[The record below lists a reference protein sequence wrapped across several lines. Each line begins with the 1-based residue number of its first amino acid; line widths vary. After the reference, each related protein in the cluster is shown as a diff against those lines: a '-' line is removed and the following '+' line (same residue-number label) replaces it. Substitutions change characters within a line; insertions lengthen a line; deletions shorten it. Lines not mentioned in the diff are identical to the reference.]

1 MAKSLDKVLQPDG
14 SWKWELVEPSYEEKM
29 GNPAGTVCPTPEKLV
44 PGELAFDETAPEKGI
59 LTASSKTKKE
69 KLEVQKET
77 TANFEKMTKAALET
91 YGRTIGLELDK
102 RHNKADL
109 IAEIQKFTS
118 NN

>member
-14 SWKWELVEPSYEEKM
+14 TYKWELVEPSYSEKM
-29 GNPAGTVCPTPEKLV
+29 GNAPGTVCPTPEPK
-44 PGELAFDETAPEKGI
+44 
-59 LTASSKTKKE
+59 KKE

-109 IAEIQKFTS
+109 IAEIEKFTS

>member
-14 SWKWELVEPSYEEKM
+14 TYKWELVEPSYAEKM
-29 GNPAGTVCPTPEKLV
+29 GNPAGTVCPTPE
-44 PGELAFDETAPEKGI
+44 P
-59 LTASSKTKKE
+59 TKKE

-109 IAEIQKFTS
+109 IAEIEKFTS